1 MIDRPA
7 YLEKLIKWK
16 DKSDFIKI
24 VSGVR
29 RCGKSTLL
37 QLFHEYLKK
46 NMVSESRII
55 SINLETAGYSELLG
69 WEKLHDYIKAR
80 VLPDEMNYV
89 LIDEVQMVDEF
100 QRAVNSLRLE
110 KNIDLYLT
118 GSNAYMYSQKL
129 STLLS
134 GRYIEVKMFP
144 LSFKEFASSFG
155 ADNGIP
161 RYDILFDLYRE
172 YGGFPDVAK
181 FLTAEFKENPQSTS
195 FPLANASDG
204 LSEAG
209 MYLDSVYNTIIV
221 KDISL
226 RTGIDSV
233 SEINRIVRFLF
244 SNIGSETSFNGIMN
258 SVNGEFKF
266 SARDKNIYV
275 SKVQKITDALLES
288 FLFYQCGKRQ
298 LKGKELL
305 RTNSKY
311 YAVDT
316 GLRYYTLGGNKAI
329 DGGHILE
336 NIVYIELLR
345 RGFKVYT
352 GKVNAK
358 EIDFVAEKA
367 DATEYYQAALSIQSE
382 ETLARE
388 LESLE
393 RIDDNFEKTILTL
406 GIIPQKSYKGIKIVN
421 AVDWLLETA

>member
-1 MIDRPA
+1 MVDRPA

-37 QLFHEYLKK
+37 LLFREHLKK
-46 NMVSESRII
+46 NMVAESQVI
-55 SINLETAGYSELLG
+55 SINLELAEHSELLN
-69 WEKLHDYIKAR
+69 WEKLHDYVKAR
-80 VLPDEMNYV
+80 VLPDRMNYV
-89 LIDEVQMVDEF
+89 LIDEIQMVYEF

-144 LSFKEFASSFG
+144 LSFKEFASSFDTERG
-155 ADNGIP
+155 GL
-161 RYDILFDLYRE
+161 RYDFLFDVYRE
-172 YGGFPDVAK
+172 YGGFPDIAK
-181 FLTAEFKENPQSTS
+181 LLAAEFKENPRSTA
-195 FPLANASDG
+195 FPLPNAAGG
-204 LSEAG
+204 LSDAG
-209 MYLDSVYNTIIV
+209 LYLDSLYNTIIV

-258 SVNGEFKF
+258 SVNSEFKF
-266 SARDKNIYV
+266 TARDKNIYV

-288 FLFYQCGKRQ
+288 FLFYQCDRRQ

-316 GLRYYTLGGNKAI
+316 GLRYYTFGGNKAM

-345 RGFKVYT
+345 RGYRVYT

-358 EIDFVAEKA
+358 EVDFVAERA
-367 DATEYYQAALSIQSE
+367 DTTEYYQAALSVQSE
-382 ETLARE
+382 ETLRRE
-388 LESLE
+388 LEPLE

-406 GIIPQKSYKGIKIVN
+406 GIIPQKSYKGIKIVDT
-421 AVDWLLETA
+421 AEWLLR

>member
-1 MIDRPA
+1 MIDRPT
-7 YLEKLIKWK
+7 YLDSLIKWK
-16 DKSDFIKI
+16 DRGDFIKI

-37 QLFHEYLKK
+37 LLFREYLKR
-46 NMVSESRII
+46 NGVADERII
-55 SINLETAGYSELLG
+55 SINLEMADYSELLN
-69 WEKLHDYIKAR
+69 WERLHNYIKER
-80 VLPDEMNYV
+80 VLPEKMNYV

-110 KNIDLYLT
+110 ENIDLYLT
-118 GSNAYMYSQKL
+118 GSNAYMYSQKI

-134 GRYIEVKMFP
+134 GRYIEIKMFP
-144 LSFKEFASSFG
+144 LSFKEFVSSFD
-155 ADNGIP
+155 ADRGV
-161 RYDILFDLYRE
+161 RYDLLFDIYRE
-172 YGGFPDVAK
+172 YGGFPDIAK
-181 FLTAEFKENPQSTS
+181 FLTAGFKENPQLAA
-195 FPLANASDG
+195 FPFVRVGDG
-204 LSEAG
+204 LSEIG
-209 MYLDSVYNTIIV
+209 LYLDSLYNTIVV

-226 RTGIDSV
+226 QTGIDSV
-233 SEINRIVRFLF
+233 SEINRIIKFFF

-258 SVNGEFKF
+258 SVNSEFKF

-275 SKVQKITDALLES
+275 SKVQKITDALLAS
-288 FLFYQCGKRQ
+288 FLFYQCDRRQ

-336 NIVYIELLR
+336 NIIYIELLR
-345 RGFKVYT
+345 RGFRVYT

-358 EIDFVAEKA
+358 EVDFVAEKT
-367 DATEYYQAALSIQSE
+367 DATEYYQVAFSVQSE
-382 ETLARE
+382 ETLRRE
-388 LESLE
+388 LEPLE

-421 AVDWLLETA
+421 AVDWLLQ